1 MAWHGDAGGVA
12 RPMSWYEDRCAERYS
27 AALNLTKSQKSARV
41 TALACARKREA
52 ARLAEEALET
62 EEEDDFS
69 VDTSDVPDK
78 NFDPRGDEPP
88 SGCAGN
94 PIAV

>member
-12 RPMSWYEDRCAERYS
+12 RPESWCQARVDERHS
-27 AALNLTKSQKSARV
+27 AALSLTKHQKDNRV
-41 TALACARKREA
+41 KALARARKRET